1 MVSRAPFSES
11 AEKLFLLAAEDK
23 INACVTA
30 NSVTDI
36 YYLLHKHLHDSAQ
49 CRQALLKLFTLFKIL
64 DVTGPDCEKALELSM
79 SDYEDALLAAC
90 AKRGKIDCII
100 TRNLKDFSAS
110 PVKAISPE
118 DFLKNV

>member
-36 YYLLHKHLHDSAQ
+36 YYLLHKPLHD
-49 CRQALLKLFTLFKIL
+49 
-64 DVTGPDCEKALELSM
+64 
-79 SDYEDALLAAC
+79 
-90 AKRGKIDCII
+90 
-100 TRNLKDFSAS
+100 
-110 PVKAISPE
+110 
-118 DFLKNV
+118 